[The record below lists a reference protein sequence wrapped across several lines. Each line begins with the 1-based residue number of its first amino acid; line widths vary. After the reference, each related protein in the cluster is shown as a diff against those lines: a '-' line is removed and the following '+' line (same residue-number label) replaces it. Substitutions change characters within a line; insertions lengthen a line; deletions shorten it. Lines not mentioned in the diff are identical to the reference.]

1 MEPNAQLKQFIEQI
15 ERQNEEKAEI
25 NENIKDIFA
34 VAKSSGFDTKAMREV
49 IRLRKKSAQERRELE
64 EATDMYKHA
73 LGME

>member
-1 MEPNAQLKQFIEQI
+1 MESNAQLKQFIEQI

-49 IRLRKKSAQERRELE
+49 IRLRKKSVQERRELE